1 MKRQTRPFSIE
12 IKTSRKP
19 NLPLRGASRP
29 HSDWIDPFPEEVPER
44 DVHEDVIVD
53 ERSEAFR
60 QAEQLFGRASTLQQ
74 KPATDKVAVPPEA
87 VTSEVP
93 AAPASQVESRAPR
106 ILPDLIAQARDDE
119 RNAQEQLDLE
129 RARHRPALKRSP
141 AAAKP
146 KRPKKLHLPVSD
158 ELPLEGPPVPQPAPV
173 TSALVVALPS
183 PTGGQTSSFDRE
195 RRSGELPL
203 GQRWKERRLPRVC
216 WDQPGLR
223 KRQRG

>member
-60 QAEQLFGRASTLQQ
+60 QAEQLFGRASRLQQ
-74 KPATDKVAVPPEA
+74 KPATDAVAVPPEV
-87 VTSEVP
+87 VTPEIP
-93 AAPASQVESRAPR
+93 AAPASQTESRAPR
-106 ILPDLIAQARDDE
+106 ILPDLIAQARDGE

-129 RARHRPALKRSP
+129 QARHRPALKRPP

-146 KRPKKLHLPVSD
+146 KSPKKLHLPVSD
-158 ELPLEGPPVPQPAPV
+158 ELPLESPPVPQP
-173 TSALVVALPS
+173 LPC
-183 PTGGQTSSFDRE
+183 
-195 RRSGELPL
+195 RRANILF
-203 GQRWKERRLPRVC
+203 
-216 WDQPGLR
+216 
-223 KRQRG
+223 